1 MNYELRMG
9 RSVAL
14 AFVLLV
20 LIITACNGGD
30 GNKVLDIKKVKDT
43 SNRKEAVK
51 SPIQDTSIN
60 QLVAD
65 TKTILSRKEVP
76 ILCYHHMRVQAS
88 GKLTDYSVEPAR
100 FIAEMKMLA
109 DSGYKTVLPD
119 QLYDYLTKGT
129 PLPAKPVMI
138 TFDDTDEEQFTIGKT
153 EMDKYGFK
161 GVFFVMTV
169 SLNRPRYMTD
179 AQLKQL
185 VDEGHVVAAHTWDH
199 HMVTKYEG
207 KDWEI
212 QIDKPR
218 QKLVA
223 ITGKPI
229 NYFAFPFGMWN
240 DSAVAEIKKR
250 GFKIAFQLGTH
261 RDTTEPLYTVRRIIA
276 DGKWSPQGMMKSMR
290 MSFR

>member
-1 MNYELRMG
+1 MG

-20 LIITACNGGD
+20 LIITACNRGD

-179 AQLKQL
+179 A
-185 VDEGHVVAAHTWDH
+185 D
-199 HMVTKYEG
+199 
-207 KDWEI
+207 
-212 QIDKPR
+212 R
-218 QKLVA
+218 
-223 ITGKPI
+223 
-229 NYFAFPFGMWN
+229 
-240 DSAVAEIKKR
+240 
-250 GFKIAFQLGTH
+250 
-261 RDTTEPLYTVRRIIA
+261 
-276 DGKWSPQGMMKSMR
+276 KSTR
-290 MSFR
+290 LNSSHANIS

>member
-1 MNYELRMG
+1 MRPGIKGLLA
-9 RSVAL
+9 VVCAL
-14 AFVLLV
+14 SILG
-20 LIITACNGGD
+20 CSEGGD
-30 GNKVLDIKKVKDT
+30 KSKETKTGKDSVIAKKDQGVNSVSDT
-43 SNRKEAVK
+43 SKTQF
-51 SPIQDTSIN
+51 I
-60 QLVAD
+60 AD
-65 TKTILSRKEVP
+65 AKTILGRREIP
-76 ILCYHHMRVQAS
+76 ILCYHHMRVQAN

-129 PLPAKPVMI
+129 PLPDKAVMI
-138 TFDDTDEEQFTIGKT
+138 TFDDTDEEQFSIGKT

-161 GVFFVMTV
+161 GVFFIMTV

-185 VDEGHVVAAHTWDH
+185 VAEGHVIGAHTWDH
-199 HMVTKYEG
+199 HMVTKYEA

-212 QIDKPR
+212 QVDKQR
-218 QKLVA
+218 QKLEA

-229 NYFAFPFGMWN
+229 QYFAYPFGLWN
-240 DSAVAEIKKR
+240 ETAVAEIKKR
-250 GFKIAFQLGTH
+250 GFKMAFQLATH
-261 RDTTEPLYTVRRIIA
+261 RDTTEPLFTVRRIIA

-290 MSFR
+290 TSFR